1 MSEPTS
7 QSSTTP
13 APPLAAAHW
22 IWLSYVKTTMVPL
35 LVVEVGIVAIYI
47 ATMLVTHQANVASLA
62 EQARLELAGIVR
74 REAANIQ
81 EKLAAVESLAEV
93 MRVETATALD
103 TPYQPSPAML
113 ASLAMSPTGAYHTTR
128 DTGDA
133 AVYYTGVVPI
143 GSAEKAKAHQLL
155 QLGRV
160 LRAVKAANPVVMQ
173 PYVNTHD
180 SLNIIYPYF
189 DVLSQYTPKMDIP
202 SYNFYYEADA
212 KHNPARRVVW
222 TDAYLDPAGQGW
234 IVSAIGPVYRRDTLE
249 AVVGI
254 DVTIDTIVRSV
265 LSLDIPWEG
274 YGALVSSKGMVI
286 ALSRKG
292 EKEWGLTE
300 LTTHDYQTAILKD
313 TLKPDDF
320 NLFKRAALAPL
331 GQPVGSAPAG
341 VAQVQFAG
349 AKLVSWATVPSP
361 GWKLV
366 LIVPRD
372 NVYSVVDQLRS
383 RSTTIAWL
391 MVGGLVLFYLV
402 FFGLLYRR
410 AQTESR
416 KLTAPLQELND
427 VVRRI
432 GEGEYEHEARAYP
445 IAELHESARLIV
457 GMGRDMGS
465 TVHRIESA
473 EQRARAHE
481 ERLAI
486 VVAASGEGV
495 WDWDILSG
503 TVTRSE
509 RWKAILGDGADVGR
523 PVPVVLEERLH
534 PADRERVMAS
544 FDRCLHAGTVFD
556 EEFRLRRLDGL
567 YVWVRSVGQSVL
579 DASGR
584 PVRMVGAIADITERR
599 AVEDELRRAKEHAEE
614 GSRAKSEFM
623 ANISHEIRTPLNGVL
638 GMTDLLQR
646 TSLDAEQREYVATV
660 RASGE
665 HLLDLINEI
674 LEFSRIDAGRVEI
687 EAKPVALREFVTGV
701 ANLLVPQARR
711 KGLELVTSIAPE
723 MPDRVMIDPLRVRQI
738 LVNLIG
744 NAIKFT
750 ETGRVTL
757 DLRVV
762 DARPESV
769 EVMFSVADT
778 GIGIPEEKRES
789 IFEAFNQADNSITR
803 KYGGTGLGLTI
814 SNQLV
819 RLMGGTI
826 HVESRVGAGSEFSFS
841 LVFAR
846 APEEPAAPVSTSAAV
861 AAHDVALPVRRGLRL
876 LVAEDNPV
884 NRRVIT
890 AALRKLGHDA
900 IVTDDGLAALAA
912 FAPGAFDAGLFDVQ
926 MPGLDGHELTRRIR
940 AIEKESGGAPLP
952 ILALTANAMAGDRE
966 ACLAVGMNEHLS
978 KPFTID
984 GLQEAIARLVR

>member
-1 MSEPTS
+1 
-7 QSSTTP
+7 
-13 APPLAAAHW
+13 
-22 IWLSYVKTTMVPL
+22 
-35 LVVEVGIVAIYI
+35 
-47 ATMLVTHQANVASLA
+47 MLVTHQANVASLA
-62 EQARLELAGIVR
+62 EQARLELAGIAR

-432 GEGEYEHEARAYP
+432 GEG
-445 IAELHESARLIV
+445 
-457 GMGRDMGS
+457 
-465 TVHRIESA
+465 RI
-473 EQRARAHE
+473 RARGAGLSDRRAARVRAAHRRHGTRHGQHRPPHRVRGAAGARPRGATRDRRRGLRRG
-481 ERLAI
+481 RL
-486 VVAASGEGV
+486 GLGHHH
-495 WDWDILSG
+495 G

-556 EEFRLRRLDGL
+556 EEFRLRRRRRAL
-567 YVWVRSVGQSVL
+567 R
-579 DASGR
+579 
-584 PVRMVGAIADITERR
+584 VGAQRRTVRARRVGPAGPDGRCDRRHHRAPRRRGRTAAREGARGGRQSRQERIHGEHQPRDPHAAERR
-599 AVEDELRRAKEHAEE
+599 ARHDRPAAAHVARRRAARVRRD
-614 GSRAKSEFM
+614 GPGVRRAS
-623 ANISHEIRTPLNGVL
+623 ARSHQRDPGVL
-638 GMTDLLQR
+638 PDR
-646 TSLDAEQREYVATV
+646 R
-660 RASGE
+660 R
-665 HLLDLINEI
+665 
-674 LEFSRIDAGRVEI
+674 
-687 EAKPVALREFVTGV
+687 
-701 ANLLVPQARR
+701 ARR
-711 KGLELVTSIAPE
+711 
-723 MPDRVMIDPLRVRQI
+723 DRGEARRAARVRDRRRQPAGAPGPAQGPRARD
-738 LVNLIG
+738 VDRTRGARPRDDRSAAGPADPGEPHRQCDQVHG
-744 NAIKFT
+744 NRP
-750 ETGRVTL
+750 G
-757 DLRVV
+757 
-762 DARPESV
+762 DARP
-769 EVMFSVADT
+769 A
-778 GIGIPEEKRES
+778 GRRREAGVRRGHVLGRGHRHRHPRG
-789 IFEAFNQADNSITR
+789 EARVDLR
-803 KYGGTGLGLTI
+803 GLQPGR
-814 SNQLV
+814 QLDHPQV
-819 RLMGGTI
+819 RR
-826 HVESRVGAGSEFSFS
+826 HRSRPHDLEP
-841 LVFAR
+841 AR
-846 APEEPAAPVSTSAAV
+846 APDGRHHPRREPCRRRQRVQLLARVRAGTGGTRSAGQ
-861 AAHDVALPVRRGLRL
+861 HECRCRRAR
-876 LVAEDNPV
+876 
-884 NRRVIT
+884 RRVYRC
-890 AALRKLGHDA
+890 AAACGCSSRR
-900 IVTDDGLAALAA
+900 T
-912 FAPGAFDAGLFDVQ
+912 
-926 MPGLDGHELTRRIR
+926 TR
-940 AIEKESGGAPLP
+940 
-952 ILALTANAMAGDRE
+952 
-966 ACLAVGMNEHLS
+966 
-978 KPFTID
+978 
-984 GLQEAIARLVR
+984 